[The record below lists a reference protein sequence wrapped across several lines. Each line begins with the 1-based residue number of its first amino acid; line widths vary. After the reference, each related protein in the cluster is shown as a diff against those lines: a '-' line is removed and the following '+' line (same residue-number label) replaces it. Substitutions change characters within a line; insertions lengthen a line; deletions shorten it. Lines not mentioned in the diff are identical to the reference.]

1 MLLML
6 PVPLN
11 PLFQRRLC
19 RHPVLLVP
27 RLVHPDLTH
36 CYRAIRNIT
45 QLNTTADPQN
55 IAKQ

>member
-1 MLLML
+1 
-6 PVPLN
+6 VPLN

-36 CYRAIRNIT
+36 SYRAIRNIT